1 MNHAGKL
8 LITLW
13 ALIFL
18 ALSNASAK
26 DGVASLPVFKGP
38 FPETVN
44 MRFLSQ
50 IDPEDLGAL
59 EVPGV
64 WAKGMMNDIGGWTS
78 HSGEEYALATNSG
91 GIAIVRVTD
100 PENPEYLG
108 RVASQDPFDFSNI
121 WGDPATFGNYAY
133 FTTEIDGSGIV
144 IIDMS
149 GADALTAT
157 VDPFADLPLPSVTVA
172 PGGYDGSHNIV
183 INETTGYAYVAGAHL
198 QAGAANNACGI
209 DEPARFNTLILDLN
223 ANAMDP
229 TVAACI
235 SDAGEHDFHV
245 VNYTGPDAE
254 HAGKE
259 ILFVFDGRDRE
270 GQAGGNPVGGKTLI
284 WDVSDKNNIV
294 ELASFRI
301 PGNVFSHNGATTEEQ
316 DFLFV
321 GDEIEELVIA
331 NWTFSGFFTQPLDET
346 TKKARTGTYV
356 IDIRDLD
363 NPIFVQRFENET
375 VGIDHNFQVVGDK
388 LYIASYT
395 SGTRV
400 LHIGR
405 DSNDDVV
412 LEEVGTM
419 DTEPRLPGNII
430 NIKQEERFGSAFL
443 GQWGIFVFD
452 TGTIIASDINN
463 GLIVMEESAT
473 PCKGIKCSK

>member
-1 MNHAGKL
+1 MNHAV
-8 LITLW
+8 
-13 ALIFL
+13 
-18 ALSNASAK
+18 SNASAK

-50 IDPEDLGAL
+50 VDPEDLGAL

-78 HSGEEYALATNSG
+78 QGGEEYALATNSG

-108 RVASQDPFDFSNI
+108 RVESQNPLDFRNI

-198 QAGAANNACGI
+198 EAGAVNNACGAE
-209 DEPARFNTLILDLN
+209 EPARFNTLILDLN
-223 ANAMDP
+223 ANPMDP

-235 SDAGEHDFHV
+235 SNAGEHDFHV
-245 VNYTGPDAE
+245 VNYNGPDIE

-270 GQAGGNPVGGKTLI
+270 GQANGNPIGGKTLI

-301 PGNVFSHNGATTEEQ
+301 PGNVFSHNGATTVEQ

-331 NWTFSGFFTQPLDET
+331 NWAFSGFFTQPLDET
-346 TKKARTGTYV
+346 TKKARISV
-356 IDIRDLD
+356 SR
-363 NPIFVQRFENET
+363 
-375 VGIDHNFQVVGDK
+375 
-388 LYIASYT
+388 
-395 SGTRV
+395 TRPSV
-400 LHIGR
+400 
-405 DSNDDVV
+405 S
-412 LEEVGTM
+412 
-419 DTEPRLPGNII
+419 
-430 NIKQEERFGSAFL
+430 
-443 GQWGIFVFD
+443 
-452 TGTIIASDINN
+452 TIISRSSTTSCTSPRIPRAPGSCI
-463 GLIVMEESAT
+463 SAATATAMSCSRKSAPWT
-473 PCKGIKCSK
+473 PNPACREISSTSIRKKDSAAPFSVSGAFSCSTAARSSLPISTTA

>member
-1 MNHAGKL
+1 
-8 LITLW
+8 
-13 ALIFL
+13 
-18 ALSNASAK
+18 
-26 DGVASLPVFKGP
+26 
-38 FPETVN
+38 
-44 MRFLSQ
+44 
-50 IDPEDLGAL
+50 
-59 EVPGV
+59 
-64 WAKGMMNDIGGWTS
+64 MNDIGGWTS
-78 HSGEEYALATNSG
+78 PAGEEYALATNSG

-108 RVASQDPFDFSNI
+108 RVESQNPLDFSNI

-144 IIDMS
+144 IIAMS
-149 GADALTAT
+149 GADSLTDT
-157 VDPFADLPLPSVTVA
+157 VDPFADLPLPSVIVA

-198 QAGAANNACGI
+198 EAGAANNACGA
-209 DEPARFNTLILDLN
+209 DDPARFNTLILDLN
-223 ANAMDP
+223 ANPMDP

-235 SDAGEHDFHV
+235 DDAGEHDFHV
-245 VNYTGPDAE
+245 VNYTGPDGD
-254 HAGKE
+254 HQGSE

-270 GQAGGNPVGGKTLI
+270 GQANDNPVGGETLI
-284 WDVSDKNNIV
+284 WDVTDKNNIV

-301 PGNVFSHNGATTEEQ
+301 PGNVFSHNGATTVEQ

-321 GDEIEELVIA
+321 GDEIDELVTA
-331 NWTFSGFFTQPLDET
+331 NWAFSGVFTQPLDET

-356 IDIRDLD
+356 VDIRDLD
-363 NPIFVQRFENET
+363 NPLFFQRFENET
-375 VGIDHNFQVVGDK
+375 VGIDHNFQVVDDR

-405 DSNDDVV
+405 DGNDDVV

-419 DTEPRLPGNII
+419 DTEPRLPGKII

-452 TGTIIASDINN
+452 SGTIIASDINN
-463 GLIVMEESAT
+463 GLIVMEESAM
-473 PCKGIKCSK
+473 PCKGMKCSK